1 MALTTPTKFAPPVV
15 ALNPWDAVII
25 PAVASIH
32 PPAFIWLANVD
43 TPETILIPPA
53 VLLAPWDA
61 VTIPVISTEPLAGS

>member
-43 TPETILIPPA
+43 TPETTLIPPA
-53 VLLAPWDA
+53 VALNPFLA
-61 VTIPVISTEPLAGS
+61 VTIPSASTFLTSS